1 MNTVMKISDE
11 RRRTELGRFWTSRRC
26 FPGQRRYETGH
37 RSDPALW
44 PVIPV
49 KGDGFD
55 GRLSELSARLEE
67 LKKEH
72 DAFTRDMD
80 RRGKEWTRGIRRN
93 MEQARENAE
102 TIERTAAEDKERAA
116 RIEQDSLDR
125 DAELDGRAQDID
137 GRSVERDVYVMETS
151 LERDTAL
158 SAAIDQIEPGQQ
170 IDYTEY
176 FKQIVSG
183 QFDYRPYLMRLLR
196 TQGYMEEN
204 P

>member
-1 MNTVMKISDE
+1 MDTVMKISDE

-26 FPGQRRYETGH
+26 FPGMRRYESGH

-49 KGDGFD
+49 KGDGLD

-67 LKKEH
+67 LRKEH

-80 RRGKEWTRGIRRN
+80 KRGKEWTRGIRRN
-93 MEQARENAE
+93 AQAVE
-102 TIERTAAEDKERAA
+102 TVAAEDKERAA

-125 DAELDGRAQDID
+125 DAELDGRGTQIETESI
-137 GRSVERDVYVMETS
+137 GRDVYVMETG
-151 LERDTAL
+151 LERDMAL
-158 SAAIDQIEPGQQ
+158 SAAIDAIEPGQQ

-196 TQGYMEEN
+196 TQGYMGEK

>member
-26 FPGQRRYETGH
+26 FPGQRQYETGH

-93 MEQARENAE
+93 AE
-102 TIERTAAEDKERAA
+102 A
-116 RIEQDSLDR
+116 
-125 DAELDGRAQDID
+125 
-137 GRSVERDVYVMETS
+137 VE
-151 LERDTAL
+151 
-158 SAAIDQIEPGQQ
+158 
-170 IDYTEY
+170 
-176 FKQIVSG
+176 
-183 QFDYRPYLMRLLR
+183 
-196 TQGYMEEN
+196 
-204 P
+204 

>member
-1 MNTVMKISDE
+1 MDGLMRDSE
-11 RRRTELGRFWTSRRC
+11 RRWAAEQAKYRREWRTGSGGGRFWT
-26 FPGQRRYETGH
+26 YEA
-37 RSDPALW
+37 P
-44 PVIPV
+44 
-49 KGDGFD
+49 
-55 GRLSELSARLEE
+55 ARLTAAAPAAPKKQTEPWETRLHE
-67 LKKEH
+67 LYAELQALRREH
-72 DAFTRDMD
+72 DAFVQDMD
-80 RRGKEWTRGIRRN
+80 RKGRGWTRDIGRN
-93 MEQARENAE
+93 AK
-102 TIERTAAEDKERAA
+102 TIEQTAAEDKERAA

-158 SAAIDQIEPGQQ
+158 SAAINQIEPGQQ

-196 TQGYMEEN
+196 TQGYMEEK